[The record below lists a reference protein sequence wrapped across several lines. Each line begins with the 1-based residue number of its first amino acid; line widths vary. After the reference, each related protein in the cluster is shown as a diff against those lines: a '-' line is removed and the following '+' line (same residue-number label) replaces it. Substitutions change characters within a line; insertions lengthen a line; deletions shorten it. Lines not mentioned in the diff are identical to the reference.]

1 MNTVQ
6 ILLRKLKPVLGLLL
20 CCALLYHCRKEPQVE
35 FRTVFVQ
42 YGAFRANFEGEL
54 NFVGSNFDDLL
65 SFRSYYREFGIL
77 PSNQPNEENRMIE
90 WIRDGHLLFR
100 GKIIAEDS
108 SAVELCPQMQTIRKL
123 EIENLGHLYE
133 LRIPIPPYNSPN
145 YFCFVLIPYG
155 QSPTCD
161 EFLIFR
167 QT

>member
-20 CCALLYHCRKEPQVE
+20 CCTFLCHCRKEPQVE
-35 FRTVFVQ
+35 FRTVLLQWGV
-42 YGAFRANFEGEL
+42 YKVNTEGQM
-54 NFVGSNFDDLL
+54 NFDSAGKDRL
-65 SFRSYYREFGIL
+65 SFGSYYREFGIL

-90 WIRDGHLLFR
+90 WIRDGRLLFR
-100 GKIIAEDS
+100 GRIISEDS

-123 EIENLGHLYE
+123 EIENLGQLYE

>member
-6 ILLRKLKPVLGLLL
+6 LLIRKLRPVPSFLL
-20 CCALLYHCRKEPQVE
+20 CCVLLCHCRKEPQIE
-35 FRTVFVQ
+35 FRTVFIQFGV
-42 YGAFRANFEGEL
+42 FRLNTDGEL
-54 NFVGSNFDDLL
+54 NLFGDNHNYL
-65 SFRSYYREFGIL
+65 SIRSFYREFGIL

-90 WIRDGHLLFR
+90 WIRDGRLLFR
-100 GKIIAEDS
+100 GRIVSEDS

-155 QSPTCD
+155 QSSTCD